1 MSIVVQGEAP
11 EPKKFRSSLPTQ
23 VIVEKPTFTY
33 QSGGSPLDDAANGG
47 QSPAGPSSARSSSST
62 SCIKEERERDDLCGN
77 ANSNNLLYPRNG
89 QSLVDA
95 FSTAMIFQAT
105 NAYMKQMQPT
115 NQKGRGKSA
124 TPSVPPGPP
133 IPGAIAAAS
142 SPAAALFSEDDW
154 SWHRNPAAAIRSG
167 GTNKQTPV
175 WKFFVYNKAENLS
188 RCIVGNCTYVL
199 KGPHTSTL
207 ACHLKKHPPQYV
219 EYQKLKAIYS
229 RDRLNNISSN
239 SSQMS
244 VSPAPASSGSGGVAQ
259 LNTCSSRMKTAGNSC
274 NSGSNNILR
283 SHGHDSCSSGNVLSS
298 VRQHVPVSTVV
309 ATSGKQSTHSVSN
322 ILDVLNARASVA
334 ALASGNGHLLQNPIA
349 AIFNNPEQDNGNSTG
364 GINNTQNATGNSSP
378 IKSNSSLADVLTAN
392 ILMAASSSATGSAIA
407 MGRKWNRDDRKQK
420 EMEVKLALM
429 LSASQL
435 PLNIIENSFF
445 REFMEYMQPRFSM
458 PHDIN
463 YVEEIINAE
472 YSRMIIN
479 LKNQLTTAKKIA
491 VMIDVLKLNTSASSA
506 ALPTSADDKE
516 ESKDLESKDSTSVN
530 SDSGFEV
537 SDENQSG
544 TESPKSSAMRT
555 EEMRPLVRL
564 CISVAFYSP
573 LAQRVE
579 VALLGVRPLADQSNV
594 IDAVKSTV
602 EQILSDFD
610 VTTDKVSR
618 YLCNDVCELIGINV
632 SAEDIFPRMLE
643 PYNQKLTQSLLNVID
658 ANEEIEELKKSFYSM
673 ILNFVTRPNAMQL
686 LQQAVGHPV
695 SIPIADS
702 FLVLID
708 AILELKNAFLC
719 VCTQI
724 SFDYPVGT
732 INESQWQVLENVSR
746 LLRLFHTHMKVVQDG
761 VYATIDG
768 VVPSLMQLQVS
779 LEKDFTALGN
789 LATQL
794 KTDLRKR
801 TASILD
807 ITAPDFDGTFIQA
820 TALNPHLA
828 LLLDDEQLAY
838 AKNAIEQELNGRMR
852 LAEEIAARR
861 PARLNGG
868 VDALLATVTDRAA
881 AASSLATTSGT
892 NNSSSRN
899 GNKNISNIGNSDT
912 SLSCQN
918 IATSTSLYPDLIHA
932 ANERRKIMK
941 ERQQAAAKNR
951 YAEAIV
957 QSYFDELAAGT
968 NQTSPSPLAIVTG
981 ALPMTLNSRNLAPLQ
996 YWQFNT
1002 VKYGLLA
1009 EIATELLTVPSSTV
1023 SLERIF
1029 ATSSPDAPNGSSAD
1043 LNGVGTRC
1051 VTFDPITLIKTI
1063 DEPARMERD
1072 AMLRFNRTLIPRF

>member
-33 QSGGSPLDDAANGG
+33 QSSGSPLDDAANGG

-62 SCIKEERERDDLCGN
+62 SCIKEERERDDLCANGISN
-77 ANSNNLLYPRNG
+77 SNSNSNNNLLHPRSG

-105 NAYMKQMQPT
+105 NAYIKQMQPT
-115 NQKGRGKSA
+115 NQKSRGKSA

-244 VSPAPASSGSGGVAQ
+244 VSPAPASSGSGSATQ
-259 LNTCSSRMKTAGNSC
+259 LNNNCSSRSMKTAGN
-274 NSGSNNILR
+274 NYNNASGNVLR
-283 SHGHDSCSSGNVLSS
+283 NRAHDGCSSGNSLNSIRHHTS
-298 VRQHVPVSTVV
+298 VSNV
-309 ATSGKQSTHSVSN
+309 AANSGKQSTHSVSS

-349 AIFNNPEQDNGNSTG
+349 AIFNNPEKDNGNSSG
-364 GINNTQNATGNSSP
+364 GGSGGSGAAISSIRNASGNSSSN
-378 IKSNSSLADVLTAN
+378 KNNSSLADVLTAN
-392 ILMAASSSATGSAIA
+392 LLMAASGSATGNAVGI
-407 MGRKWNRDDRKQK
+407 GRKWNREDRKQK

-445 REFMEYMQPRFSM
+445 REFMEYVQPRFSI

-463 YVEEIINAE
+463 YMEEIINTE
-472 YSRMIIN
+472 HSRLVIN
-479 LKNQLTTAKKIA
+479 LKNQLTTAKKVA
-491 VMIDVLKLNTSASSA
+491 VMIDVLKLNTSTASSA
-506 ALPTSADDKE
+506 ALSASVDDKE

-537 SDENQSG
+537 SDENQSD
-544 TESPKSSAMRT
+544 TETPKSSATRAEGMRL
-555 EEMRPLVRL
+555 LVRL
-564 CISVAFYSP
+564 CVSVAFHSP

-579 VALLGVRPLADQSNV
+579 VALLGVRPLTDQTNM
-594 IDAVKSTV
+594 IDAVKSTI

-610 VTTDKVSR
+610 ITTDKVSR
-618 YLCNDVCELIGINV
+618 YLCNDVYELIGINA
-632 SAEDIFPRMLE
+632 SPEDVFPRMLE

-658 ANEEIEELKKSFYSM
+658 ANEGIEELKKSFYSM
-673 ILNFVTRPNAMQL
+673 ILNFVTRPNAIQL
-686 LQQAVGHPV
+686 LQQAVGRPV

-708 AILELKNAFLC
+708 AILELKDAFLC
-719 VCTQI
+719 VCAQI
-724 SFDYPVGT
+724 SFEYPVET

-746 LLRLFHTHMKVVQDG
+746 LLRLFNTHMNVVQDG

-794 KTDLRKR
+794 KTDLQKR

-838 AKNAIEQELNGRMR
+838 ARNAIEQELNERMR
-852 LAEEIAARR
+852 LAEEIVARR
-861 PARLNGG
+861 TARLNGG

-881 AASSLATTSGT
+881 ATSSLTPTSGISNS
-892 NNSSSRN
+892 NNSKIGNRN
-899 GNKNISNIGNSDT
+899 INNIGNCDT

-918 IATSTSLYPDLIHA
+918 ITTTTSLYPDLIHA
-932 ANERRKIMK
+932 ANERRKMMK

-957 QSYFDELAAGT
+957 QSYFDELA
-968 NQTSPSPLAIVTG
+968 
-981 ALPMTLNSRNLAPLQ
+981 
-996 YWQFNT
+996 
-1002 VKYGLLA
+1002 
-1009 EIATELLTVPSSTV
+1009 
-1023 SLERIF
+1023 
-1029 ATSSPDAPNGSSAD
+1029 
-1043 LNGVGTRC
+1043 
-1051 VTFDPITLIKTI
+1051 
-1063 DEPARMERD
+1063 
-1072 AMLRFNRTLIPRF
+1072 

>member
-1 MSIVVQGEAP
+1 MSIVLQGEAP

-33 QSGGSPLDDAANGG
+33 QSSGSPLDDAANGG

-62 SCIKEERERDDLCGN
+62 SCVKEDRERDDFCAN
-77 ANSNNLLYPRNG
+77 ANSSTNLLYPRNG
-89 QSLVDA
+89 QSFVDA

-115 NQKGRGKSA
+115 NHKGRGKSA

-229 RDRLNNISSN
+229 RDRLNNISSSN
-239 SSQMS
+239 SQMS
-244 VSPAPASSGSGGVAQ
+244 VPPASGPSGCGNVPQ
-259 LNTCSSRMKTAGNSC
+259 LNAGSSRIKIAGNGCS
-274 NSGSNNILR
+274 NGNNNIVR
-283 SHGHDSCSSGNVLSS
+283 NHAHDGCSAANALSS
-298 VRQHVPVSTVV
+298 TKHHASSSAVV
-309 ATSGKQSTHSVSN
+309 ATSGKQSAHSVSN

-349 AIFNNPEQDNGNSTG
+349 AIFNSPEQDNGNSAG
-364 GINNTQNATGNSSP
+364 SISNARNASGNSPP
-378 IKSNSSLADVLTAN
+378 IKNNNSLADVLTAN
-392 ILMAASSSATGSAIA
+392 LLMAASSSATGSAVSSVS
-407 MGRKWNRDDRKQK
+407 RKWNREDRKQK

-445 REFMEYMQPRFSM
+445 REFLEYVQPRFSV
-458 PHDIN
+458 PHDTN
-463 YVEEIINAE
+463 YVDEIINTE
-472 YSRMIIN
+472 HSRTVIS
-479 LKNQLTTAKKIA
+479 LKNQLTTAKKVAI
-491 VMIDVLKLNTSASSA
+491 MIDVLKLNTPTSSA
-506 ALPTSADDKE
+506 PLPTSADEKVFVD
-516 ESKDLESKDSTSVN
+516 SSIAVESKDSTSVN
-530 SDSGFEV
+530 SDSGFEA
-537 SDENQSG
+537 SDENQSD
-544 TESPKSSAMRT
+544 TDSPKLSAIRT

-564 CISVAFYSP
+564 CVSAAFHSP

-579 VALLGVRPLADQSNV
+579 VALLGVRPLTDQSNI

-602 EQILSDFD
+602 EQILLDFD
-610 VTTDKVSR
+610 ITTDKVSR
-618 YLCNDVCELIGINV
+618 YLCNELYELIGNSVSPENV
-632 SAEDIFPRMLE
+632 FPRMLE

-658 ANEEIEELKKSFYSM
+658 ANEGIDELKK
-673 ILNFVTRPNAMQL
+673 R
-686 LQQAVGHPV
+686 HPI

-702 FLVLID
+702 FLVLTD
-708 AILELKNAFLC
+708 AILEIKDAFLC
-719 VCTQI
+719 VCAQI
-724 SFDYPVGT
+724 SFEYPIET

-779 LEKDFTALGN
+779 LEKDFVALGN

-794 KTDLRKR
+794 KMDLQKR

-807 ITAPDFDGTFIQA
+807 TNAPDFDGTFIQA

-838 AKNAIEQELNGRMR
+838 AKNAIEQELNERMR
-852 LAEEIAARR
+852 VAEEIVARR
-861 PARLNGG
+861 TARLNGG

-881 AASSLATTSGT
+881 AASSLATNSNLNNNNGRGGSRGVNVTSDA
-892 NNSSSRN
+892 SSVP
-899 GNKNISNIGNSDT
+899 
-912 SLSCQN
+912 CQ
-918 IATSTSLYPDLIHA
+918 ATTSLYPDLIHA
-932 ANERRKIMK
+932 ANERRKMMK
-941 ERQQAAAKNR
+941 EKQQAVAKNR

-968 NQTSPSPLAIVTG
+968 NQTSPSPLAVATG
-981 ALPMTLNSRNLAPLQ
+981 ALPITLNGRNIAPLQ

-1009 EIATELLTVPSSTV
+1009 EIATELLTIPSSTV

-1029 ATSSPDAPNGSSAD
+1029 ATSSPDVPNG
-1043 LNGVGTRC
+1043 NGSDVNGYGTSC
-1051 VTFDPITLIKTI
+1051 VSFDPITLIKTI
-1063 DEPARMERD
+1063 DEPVRTERD
-1072 AMLRFNRTLIPRF
+1072 AMLRFNRTLIPRL

>member
-23 VIVEKPTFTY
+23 VIVEKPTFAY
-33 QSGGSPLDDAANGG
+33 QSSGSPLDDAANGG

-62 SCIKEERERDDLCGN
+62 SCVKEERERDDLCANGN
-77 ANSNNLLYPRNG
+77 SNSNSNNLLYPRSG

-115 NQKGRGKSA
+115 NQKTRGKSA
-124 TPSVPPGPP
+124 TPNVPPGPP

-239 SSQMS
+239 PSQMS
-244 VSPAPASSGSGGVAQ
+244 VSPAPASSGSSSVAH
-259 LNTCSSRMKTAGNSC
+259 LNNCSSRMKTVGTNGN
-274 NSGSNNILR
+274 NGSGNILR
-283 SHGHDSCSSGNVLSS
+283 NRAHDGCSSGNSFNS
-298 VRQHVPVSTVV
+298 IKRHTSISNVV
-309 ATSGKQSTHSVSN
+309 ANSGKQSTHSV
-322 ILDVLNARASVA
+322 RASVA

-349 AIFNNPEQDNGNSTG
+349 AIFNNPEKDNGNTAG
-364 GINNTQNATGNSSP
+364 GISNTRNSSGNSSS
-378 IKSNSSLADVLTAN
+378 IKNNSSLADVLTAN
-392 ILMAASSSATGSAIA
+392 LLMAASSSAASNAVAI
-407 MGRKWNRDDRKQK
+407 GRKWNREDRKQK

-445 REFMEYMQPRFSM
+445 REFMEYVQPRFSM

-463 YVEEIINAE
+463 YVEDIINTE
-472 YSRMIIN
+472 HSRTITN
-479 LKNQLTTAKKIA
+479 LKNQLSTAKKVA
-491 VMIDVLKLNTSASSA
+491 VMIDVLKLNTSTSSSV
-506 ALPTSADDKE
+506 LSANVVDKE

-530 SDSGFEV
+530 SDSGFDI
-537 SDENQSG
+537 SDENQSD
-544 TESPKSSAMRT
+544 TESPKSSTIRT
-555 EEMRPLVRL
+555 EEMRLLVRL
-564 CISVAFYSP
+564 CISVAFHSP

-579 VALLGVRPLADQSNV
+579 VALLGVRPLVDQTNV
-594 IDAVKSTV
+594 VDAVKSTV
-602 EQILSDFD
+602 EQILLDFD

-618 YLCNDVCELIGINV
+618 YLCNDICELIGINV
-632 SAEDIFPRMLE
+632 SSEDVFPRMLE

-658 ANEEIEELKKSFYSM
+658 ANQGIEELKKSFYSM

-686 LQQAVGHPV
+686 LQQAVGRPV

-708 AILELKNAFLC
+708 AILELKDAFLC
-719 VCTQI
+719 VCAQI
-724 SFDYPVGT
+724 SFEYPVET
-732 INESQWQVLENVSR
+732 ISESQWQVLENVSR
-746 LLRLFHTHMKVVQDG
+746 LLRLFNTHMNVVQDG

-779 LEKDFTALGN
+779 LEKDFIALGN

-794 KTDLRKR
+794 KIDLQKR

-838 AKNAIEQELNGRMR
+838 ARNAIEQELNERMR
-852 LAEEIAARR
+852 LAEEVVARR
-861 PARLNGG
+861 TARLNGG

-881 AASSLATTSGT
+881 AASSLATTSVMSS
-892 NNSSSRN
+892 SSSRN
-899 GNKNISNIGNSDT
+899 SSRNINNIANSDT

-918 IATSTSLYPDLIHA
+918 ITSTSLYPDLIHA
-932 ANERRKIMK
+932 ANERRKMMK

-968 NQTSPSPLAIVTG
+968 NQTSPSPLAVATG
-981 ALPMTLNSRNLAPLQ
+981 ALPITLNGRNLAPLQ

-1009 EIATELLTVPSSTV
+1009 EIATELLTIPSSTV

-1029 ATSSPDAPNGSSAD
+1029 ATSSPDAQNGNGADINNGSTS
-1043 LNGVGTRC
+1043 C

-1063 DEPARMERD
+1063 DEPTRMERD
-1072 AMLRFNRTLIPRF
+1072 AMLRFNRALIPRF